1 MRLSLLYVET
11 QPCCSPLAQAQLK
24 KSHPLL
30 QYSPHTAWGL
40 QWPPHIVSWP
50 DPIALQTESTFLNF
64 RETSC
69 SHPCGS
75 LRLSPRKQGLTSSAV
90 KRKHRLYYV
99 KPPLY
104 KRRNPT
110 VVQKIPTLSNRCFL
124 PLGHLVISDS
134 VSCSLYF
141 NDGKAG
147 QEQTAARLLMANYQP
162 HHEVWVLGGWYTKQ
176 RRCHRRSHWDCFK
189 PGPGPQS

>member
-1 MRLSLLYVET
+1 MRLSLLCVEA

-30 QYSPHTAWGL
+30 QQSPHTARGL
-40 QWPPHIVSWP
+40 QWPSHIASWP
-50 DPIALQTESTFLNF
+50 DPIALQTESPFLNF
-64 RETSC
+64 RETGC
-69 SHPCGS
+69 SHPYGN

-90 KRKHRLYYV
+90 KRKHCLYYV

-110 VVQKIPTLSNRCFL
+110 VVQKIPALSDRCFL

-141 NDGKAG
+141 NDSKAG
-147 QEQTAARLLMANYQP
+147 QGQTAARLRMANHQP
-162 HHEVWVLGGWYTKQ
+162 HHEVWVCLGVMHKVEGM
-176 RRCHRRSHWDCFK
+176 
-189 PGPGPQS
+189 PP